1 MQMKLNFL
9 KQKHFD
15 HANQA
20 HSHREVYAAVPP
32 NGPPLPTSCPYSWLE
47 GLLASQPGR
56 NESIS
61 MAGRPASKTG
71 CRNRKTW
78 HSHLSCHV
86 VSLQAPIFHLPL
98 SLTVALHGHSWFQPP
113 KSHDLFYTKKSY
125 ERQWPFCSQSSWIC
139 QKRKKH
145 ISRHWKTISQSIM
158 VIPTKNITLWL
169 WSQILKL
176 DTGYLSKIAHKD
188 LNGALSDGFQIEKG
202 TSHGSPLFPIFK
214 ILVLE
219 VFTSKIRKDPKTEG
233 FKINGEEFKDPC
245 WQMCFWQS

>member
-1 MQMKLNFL
+1 MKLNFL

-125 ERQWPFCSQSSWIC
+125 ENNGHFVVNSVEFVRN
-139 QKRKKH
+139 KK
-145 ISRHWKTISQSIM
+145 SIF
-158 VIPTKNITLWL
+158 
-169 WSQILKL
+169 L
-176 DTGYLSKIAHKD
+176 DTEKPFHKV
-188 LNGALSDGFQIEKG
+188 SW
-202 TSHGSPLFPIFK
+202 LFLQKTLCYDCGLRFSNWIQD
-214 ILVLE
+214 IY
-219 VFTSKIRKDPKTEG
+219 PK
-233 FKINGEEFKDPC
+233 
-245 WQMCFWQS
+245 